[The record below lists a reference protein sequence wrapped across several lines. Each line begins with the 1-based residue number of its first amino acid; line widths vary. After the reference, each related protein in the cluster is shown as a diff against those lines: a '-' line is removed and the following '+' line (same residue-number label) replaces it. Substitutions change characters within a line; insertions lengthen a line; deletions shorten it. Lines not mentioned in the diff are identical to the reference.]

1 MEKIMEVVLYVSRR
15 LEKTRVKVGRTRIM
29 KILYLADLIAKSKLG
44 RTITKTEYRY
54 YFYGPYSR
62 EVIDAIIKLKNE
74 GYLTDNTELT
84 KFGLAH
90 DYRPTE
96 KAYKAQFEH
105 LTKEE
110 AEILD
115 SVIRKFGRNELLRL
129 LDVVYATEPMRKAF
143 PGEVLR
149 L

>member
-1 MEKIMEVVLYVSRR
+1 MEKIMEIVLYVSRR
-15 LEKTRVKVGRTRIM
+15 LEKARVKVVRTRIM
-29 KILYLADLIAKSKLG
+29 KILYLADFIAKSRLG
-44 RTITKTEYRY
+44 RTITGAKYRY

-62 EVIDAIIKLKNE
+62 DVIDAIIKLKKE

-96 KAYKAQFEH
+96 KAYKIQFEH

-110 AEILD
+110 REILD
-115 SVIRKFGRNELLRL
+115 SVIKKFGRNELLRL
-129 LDVVYATEPMRKAF
+129 LDVVYATEPIRKAF

>member
-1 MEKIMEVVLYVSRR
+1 MEKVIETILYVTRR
-15 LEKTRVKVGRTRIM
+15 LEKARVKVGRTRIM

-44 RTITKTEYRY
+44 RTITGTEYRY

-74 GYLTDNTELT
+74 GYLTDETELT
-84 KFGLAH
+84 KFGPAH
-90 DYRPTE
+90 NYRPTE
-96 KAYKAQFEH
+96 KAHEVQIAH

-110 AEILD
+110 TEILD
-115 SVIRKFGRNELLRL
+115 SVIKKFGRNELIRL

-143 PGEVLR
+143 PGEILR